1 MADTT
6 LSLKMKLNTGPV
18 RLNPQPLPPFTDTEF
33 QFQMMP
39 PRMTG
44 LSLSTDPH
52 SSGQQHPPITIRKH
66 DQSPKS
72 GSTSGKLHDLH
83 GPTLFQSAYLA
94 DGQLGDAVIEVAQ
107 LDSGGVPYLTHTIE
121 LKNVRV
127 LEVVPSQ
134 SSPGRPCE
142 DVTLA
147 FEEVIVN
154 GVPNGIPIGII

>member
-33 QFQMMP
+33 QFTMMP

-44 LSLSTDPH
+44 LSLPTDPH
-52 SSGQQHPPITIRKH
+52 SSGQHHPPITIRKH
-66 DQSPKS
+66 DRPPK
-72 GSTSGKLHDLH
+72 GDSTPRKPHRVQDNS
-83 GPTLFQSAYLA
+83 LFQIAYLA
-94 DGQLGDAVIEVAQ
+94 DGHLGDAVIEVSQ
-107 LDSGGVPYLTHTIE
+107 LDSGGVGYLTHTIE